1 MNDFEKT
8 IKIAGITCDACVRL
22 IQKRVGGI
30 KGVSEVVVNKDTGET
45 KIFASYEI
53 TKDDIE
59 YVLADTDYKISA

>member
-8 IKIAGITCDACVRL
+8 IKISGITCDACVRL
-22 IQKRVGGI
+22 IQKRVGAV

-45 KIFASYEI
+45 KIFSSKEI

-59 YVLADTDYKISA
+59 YVLADTDYQISA